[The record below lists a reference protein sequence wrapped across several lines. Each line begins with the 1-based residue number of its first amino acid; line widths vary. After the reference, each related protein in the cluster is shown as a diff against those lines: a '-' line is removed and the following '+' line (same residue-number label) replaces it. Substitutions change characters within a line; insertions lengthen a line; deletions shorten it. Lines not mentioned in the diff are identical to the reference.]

1 MLDFVIDQLLQ
12 IKEAL
17 EEGQN
22 TQADHL
28 VLKTVEIEQKQ
39 SLKIVNSAYF
49 QKSNCVW
56 VA

>member
-12 IKEAL
+12 ITESL

>member
-28 VLKTVEIEQKQ
+28 VLKTVEIEQQQ
-39 SLKIVNSAYF
+39 SNENS
-49 QKSNCVW
+49 SDEHDV
-56 VA
+56 